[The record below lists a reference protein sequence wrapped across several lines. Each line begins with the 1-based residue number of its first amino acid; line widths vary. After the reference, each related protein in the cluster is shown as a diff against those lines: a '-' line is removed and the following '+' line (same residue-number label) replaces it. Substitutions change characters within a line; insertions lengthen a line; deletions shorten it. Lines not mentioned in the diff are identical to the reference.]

1 MIGMKNEMTHLNAAQ
16 VFGYSFTH
24 GTRYFKGH
32 CIVWLFASCTCMDGV
47 GAIMSNVCDTAEGEM
62 IIQFNSDRGLWRNVS
77 ISDGGDNGDGVEE
90 GAGEGPCHCALV
102 LLAIPPILLKDY

>member
-62 IIQFNSDRGLWRNVS
+62 IIQFNCSPIQTEVF
-77 ISDGGDNGDGVEE
+77 
-90 GAGEGPCHCALV
+90 GAMCPYPMVVITVME
-102 LLAIPPILLKDY
+102 

>member
-32 CIVWLFASCTCMDGV
+32 CIVWLFASCMDGG

-90 GAGEGPCHCALV
+90 GAGEGPSHCALV